1 MRMKTEK
8 HFASGNLADIL
19 QEARPVRI
27 TDRDKIIIFSDL
39 HMGNG
44 GPADDFLKNSELFQY
59 ILEHYYLKHGFRLI
73 LNGDVEELQKFNLK
87 AVLQRWQPVYALFR
101 RFDRKKRLFKLLG
114 NHDDG
119 LQFYIPVRDHFAL
132 YEALRLEYKQ
142 KDLFV
147 FHGHQASIVYEK
159 FNNIIRF
166 FLKLFANPLH
176 IKNYSVAGDNRK
188 KNRLEKRVYAF
199 ARAGKIIA
207 LIGHTH
213 RPLFESLSK
222 IEAYRQKIED
232 LCREYPRQSSKMKA
246 ETKQVL
252 SILKNEL
259 ENTAITKKNIIPSIY
274 DRHLVVPCV
283 FNSGCVIGKRG
294 ITGIELSG
302 GRIALVHWFDRKVT
316 TKYMHDPLIKSE
328 PLDKSGYYRA
338 VLKKEQ
344 LDYIFTR
351 IELLT

>member
-1 MRMKTEK
+1 MKTK
-8 HFASGNLADIL
+8 NHFVSGNLIDIFH
-19 QEARPVRI
+19 QAEPVKI
-27 TDRDKIIIFSDL
+27 SNRDKIIIFSDL

-44 GPADDFLKNSELFQY
+44 GPADDFLKNSGLFQY
-59 ILEHYYLKHGFRLI
+59 VLEHYYLKRRFHLI

-87 AVLQRWQPVYALFR
+87 AVLQRWQSVYTLFR
-101 RFDRKKRLFKLLG
+101 GFDRKKRLFKLLG

-119 LQFYIPVRDHFAL
+119 LQFYIPVRDHFKL
-132 YEALRLEYKQ
+132 YEALRLEYKH
-142 KDLFV
+142 KHLFV

-166 FLKLFANPLH
+166 FLKVFANPLH

-188 KNRLEKRVYAF
+188 KNRLEKRVYGF
-199 ARAGKIIA
+199 ARSNKIIS

-222 IEAYRQKIED
+222 LEAYRQKIDE
-232 LCREYPRQSSKMKA
+232 LCREYPRQSSKARA
-246 ETKQVL
+246 ETKNVL
-252 SILKNEL
+252 DTLKNEL
-259 ENTAITKKNIIPSIY
+259 ENMAITKENYIPSIY
-274 DRHLVVPCV
+274 DQHLVVPCV

-294 ITGIELSG
+294 ITGIELTG
-302 GRIALVHWFDRKVT
+302 GEIALVHWFDRRVS
-316 TKYMHDPLIKSE
+316 TKYIHDPLVKSE
-328 PLDKSGYYRA
+328 RLGGSGYYRA
-338 VLKKEQ
+338 VLKREQ